1 VLASAPSPRR
11 AAGRCG
17 ARRPSPQGWTEA
29 KGTSA
34 RDFIEARAG
43 GYRFLY
49 RFDRDR
55 IKVALLARM
64 ADAHPRETPRLGLA
78 DDFD

>member
-1 VLASAPSPRR
+1 VLASLRPRDGQR
-11 AAGRCG
+11 VAVALD
-17 ARRPSPQGWTEA
+17 ALRRKDWTKA

-64 ADAHPRETPRLGLA
+64 ADARPREMPRLGLA
-78 DDFD
+78 DELD